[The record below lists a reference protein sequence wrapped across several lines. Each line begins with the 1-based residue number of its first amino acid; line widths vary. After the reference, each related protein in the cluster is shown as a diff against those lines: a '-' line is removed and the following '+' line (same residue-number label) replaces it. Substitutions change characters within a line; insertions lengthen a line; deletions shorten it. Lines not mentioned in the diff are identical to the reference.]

1 MSDGTPHAI
10 QQAVHGTC
18 AKVKGH
24 DSVQDKR
31 ILDFHAQPT
40 VQLQCPVRI
49 SEQVVWNMAEK
60 KEDTGG
66 TASEWWMKYVD
77 QAAAALGKFGEI
89 KLECPRCRKNL
100 REDPKFNII
109 QEAIRGRYECPGC
122 KYDLKELFTK
132 SAVIIGNT
140 IGKDLPVECPYCGK
154 SAPGNTYG
162 GNVVEGWVICPNC
175 GRDAFDSSAQY

>member
-1 MSDGTPHAI
+1 MEQGQRSTDVAEGM
-10 QQAVHGTC
+10 
-18 AKVKGH
+18 
-24 DSVQDKR
+24 R
-31 ILDFHAQPT
+31 IRLPYILQRT
-40 VQLQCPVRI
+40 VQCQSEVRLLGEI
-49 SEQVVWNMAEK
+49 VYSMAEK
-60 KEDTGG
+60 KESTGG
-66 TASEWWMKYVD
+66 TASEWWMKYVGK
-77 QAAAALGKFGEI
+77 AAEVLSVGNFAGI

-100 REDPKFNII
+100 RDDPKFDII
-109 QEAIRGRYECPGC
+109 QEAIRGHYECPGC

-162 GNVVEGWVICPNC
+162 GNIVEGWVICPNC

>member
-1 MSDGTPHAI
+1 
-10 QQAVHGTC
+10 
-18 AKVKGH
+18 
-24 DSVQDKR
+24 
-31 ILDFHAQPT
+31 
-40 VQLQCPVRI
+40 
-49 SEQVVWNMAEK
+49 MAEK

-175 GRDAFDSSAQY
+175 GRDAFDSSAQYWCWVVNWDYHSRTTVWKLVFPEVFLVFVVRHGEFCIICMYLHAAIKL